1 MERLFVAADT
11 IYRIE
16 DDIFTLQKD
25 TLPDQNTFPKIE
37 SLITES
43 KATQIKEQIRA
54 NAKNVPD
61 WGLWLILGAFLLLA
75 IGKSVYPRK
84 LRLFFQAALD
94 VSYMNQLLREWNPAK
109 NAVGFCCFLFYSLL
123 QTLFF
128 TLLISYYLTGNANGL
143 TTQNF
148 YFIYLVVLVI
158 YAFRF
163 TMNRLLPWLFKNADA
178 TLRYRTL
185 TLSVSTITAALL
197 IPLMLVMMYNPAKIF
212 FFIGI
217 GFVVIMFIFK
227 ILRSFFEIASTTN
240 FSRFYIFLYLCSL
253 EIVPV
258 LLALKVVIANLLP
271 DTATS

>member
-1 MERLFVAADT
+1 MERLFEVTDT

-16 DDIFTLQKD
+16 DAIFTLQKD
-25 TLPDQNTFPKIE
+25 TLSNQNTFPKIE

-43 KATQIKEQIRA
+43 KATQIKEQIRV
-54 NAKNVPD
+54 NAKSVPD
-61 WGLWLILGAFLLLA
+61 WGLWLILSAVLLLA

-84 LRLFFQAALD
+84 LRLFFRAALG
-94 VSYMNQLLREWNPAK
+94 VSYMNLLLREWNPAK

-128 TLLISYYLTGNANGL
+128 ALLISYCLKGNASGL
-143 TTQNF
+143 TIQNF
-148 YFIYLVVLVI
+148 YFIYLVALVI
-158 YAFRF
+158 YTFRF
-163 TMNRLLPWLFKNADA
+163 MMNRLLPWLFRSADA

-197 IPLMLVMMYNPAKIF
+197 IPLMLMMMYNPSRIF
-212 FFIGI
+212 FFIGS
-217 GFVVIMFIFK
+217 GFVVAMFVFK
-227 ILRSFFEIASTTN
+227 ILESFFEIASTAS

-258 LLALKVVIANLLP
+258 LLALKVVIVHLLP
-271 DTATS
+271 DTAIN